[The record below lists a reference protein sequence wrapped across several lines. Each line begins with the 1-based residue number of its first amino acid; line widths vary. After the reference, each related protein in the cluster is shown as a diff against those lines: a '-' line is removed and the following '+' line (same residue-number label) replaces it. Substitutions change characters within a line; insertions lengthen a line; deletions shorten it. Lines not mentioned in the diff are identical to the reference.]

1 MTGEGGRDIPLS
13 LSRVTGVCEGDL
25 LSGERLTAGAVVER
39 ESFPFCYRSSAL
51 VPTYGAGQG
60 SKLFF
65 FQTKGSYFVMVASR
79 RGRSV
84 VMREADHKWFFPLKI
99 VHPSILV
106 LS

>member
-1 MTGEGGRDIPLS
+1 VTGEGGRDRPLS

-60 SKLFF
+60 SNPTLAH
-65 FQTKGSYFVMVASR
+65 QDVSPL
-79 RGRSV
+79 
-84 VMREADHKWFFPLKI
+84 FPLK
-99 VHPSILV
+99 PLP
-106 LS
+106 